1 MVGDSL
7 YRSSSF
13 RLSDG
18 RRGLDDSCIRRLRSV
33 LLSRLDFW
41 DNPGLGVSRDFF
53 CDAVDSVVRLSG
65 LSNFLFCPSFQF
77 AGENTGYMSR
87 IRILPEAVANRIAA
101 GEVVERPASVVK
113 ELLENALDAGAKT
126 IRVEVEAGGK
136 RMIRIIDDGHG
147 MSHDDALLAFERH
160 ATSKL
165 RSADDLLSIP
175 TLGFRGEAL
184 PTIAAVS
191 RLLLETRAEEDAEGT
206 RVEFAGGKLVNVKP
220 AGLPAGTTVSVAD
233 LFYSVP
239 ARRKF
244 LKSDT
249 TELGHIA
256 SLVTHYALANPGR
269 QFVLTTPTQQIVDCS
284 PVERLAERV
293 YQLFGK
299 QSFDELI
306 EIPVV
311 SAAFRAA
318 ITEPELEPAEEKAR
332 LTVYGFT
339 SRPEIQ
345 RPNRN
350 GIYIFVNRRL
360 VRDRLILHAI
370 HEAYRNILPSN
381 VFPATLLFLEMPY
394 DEVDVNVHPAKIEV
408 RFRRSQFVHDFT
420 RDAIRQALMSA
431 RPIASFAAAAA
442 ASGALQNANTSA
454 ASLSN
459 APSMDPTA
467 PSIVP
472 RAIIPAMEE
481 IGLGS
486 GVGSDGGFDLT
497 SAPLQPIEQRFVF
510 PAGPESLVES
520 SAAFGAPSLA
530 SEPPAPNW
538 AANFAAGNG
547 SAPATLPHPDQIAD
561 LKPLGQVSSS
571 FIVAVN
577 GEGLWLVDQHVAHER
592 VLFEQHLEARR
603 AGKVES
609 QRMLMPMIL
618 ELSPRQLVIYEKIA
632 EELSANG
639 FEVELMGPRSVAIQA
654 APAGITGSDAEKLL
668 TEILDGIERENAAIS
683 IETLQAKIAASTA
696 CHAAIKVNMPLDQT
710 KMEWLLA
717 ALAKTDCP
725 MSCPH
730 GRPVVLRYSIKEIE
744 KAFHRI

>member
-1 MVGDSL
+1 
-7 YRSSSF
+7 
-13 RLSDG
+13 
-18 RRGLDDSCIRRLRSV
+18 
-33 LLSRLDFW
+33 
-41 DNPGLGVSRDFF
+41 
-53 CDAVDSVVRLSG
+53 
-65 LSNFLFCPSFQF
+65 
-77 AGENTGYMSR
+77 MSR

-136 RMIRIIDDGHG
+136 RMIRVVDDGHG
-147 MSHDDALLAFERH
+147 MTHDDALLAFERH

-165 RSADDLLSIP
+165 RSADDLTSIA
-175 TLGFRGEAL
+175 TLGFRGEAM

-191 RLLLETRAEEDAEGT
+191 RLLLETRDEAEVEGT
-206 RVEFAGGKLVNVKP
+206 RVEFAAGKLIGVKS
-220 AGLPAGTTVSVAD
+220 AGLPSGTTVSVAD

-244 LKSDT
+244 LKSET

-256 SLVTHYALANPGR
+256 SLVTHYALANPGK

-284 PVERLAERV
+284 PVERLADRV

-299 QSFDELI
+299 QALDELV
-306 EIPVV
+306 EIPTV

-318 ITEPELEPAEEKAR
+318 IIEPVLEPQAETAR
-332 LTVYGFT
+332 ISVFGFT
-339 SRPEIQ
+339 SRPEVQ

-350 GIYIFVNRRL
+350 GIYVFVNRRL

-370 HEAYRNILPSN
+370 HEAYRNILPGN
-381 VFPATLLFLEMPY
+381 VFPATLLFIEMPY

-420 RDAIRQALMSA
+420 RDEIRKVLMGA
-431 RPIASFAAAAA
+431 RPIASFAAAAGVGMSAIAPQQRQA
-442 ASGALQNANTSA
+442 ATAARVSADGADAPTLDVPNAI
-454 ASLSN
+454 
-459 APSMDPTA
+459 D
-467 PSIVP
+467 VP
-472 RAIIPAMEE
+472 RAIIPALAE

-486 GVGSDGGFDLT
+486 EGGFDLAG
-497 SAPLQPIEQRFVF
+497 APLQPIPQRFWFEPGVAVGAAAAPGE
-510 PAGPESLVES
+510 PAGK
-520 SAAFGAPSLA
+520 
-530 SEPPAPNW
+530 NW
-538 AANFAAGNG
+538 AANLAAADGD
-547 SAPATLPHPDQIAD
+547 APARLPHPAEIAD
-561 LKPLGQVSSS
+561 LKPLGQVSAS

-577 GEGLWLVDQHVAHER
+577 GQGLWIVDQHVAHER

-609 QRMLMPMIL
+609 QRVLMPMIL
-618 ELSPRQLVIYEKIA
+618 ELSPRQLVIYQKIA

-639 FEVELMGPRSVAIQA
+639 FEVEPMGPRSLAIEA
-654 APAGITGSDAEKLL
+654 VPAGVANGDAEKLL

-683 IETLQAKIAASTA
+683 IEMLQAKIAASTA
-696 CHAAIKVNMPLDQT
+696 CHAAIKINMPLDQT
-710 KMEWLLA
+710 KMEWLLG

-730 GRPVVLRYSIKEIE
+730 GRPVVLRYSVKEIE
-744 KAFHRI
+744 RAFHRI

>member
-1 MVGDSL
+1 
-7 YRSSSF
+7 
-13 RLSDG
+13 
-18 RRGLDDSCIRRLRSV
+18 
-33 LLSRLDFW
+33 
-41 DNPGLGVSRDFF
+41 
-53 CDAVDSVVRLSG
+53 
-65 LSNFLFCPSFQF
+65 
-77 AGENTGYMSR
+77 MSR

-113 ELLENALDAGAKT
+113 ELLENAIDAGAT
-126 IRVEVEAGGK
+126 AIRVEVESGGK
-136 RMIRIIDDGHG
+136 RMIRVIDDGHG
-147 MSHDDALLAFERH
+147 MTHDDALLAFERH

-165 RSADDLLSIP
+165 KSADDLTSIA
-175 TLGFRGEAL
+175 TLGFRGEAM

-191 RLLLETRAEEDAEGT
+191 RLLLETRDAAEPEGV
-206 RVEFAGGKLVNVKP
+206 RVEFAAGKLVGVKS

-244 LKSDT
+244 LKSET

-256 SLVTHYALANPGR
+256 SLVTHYALANPGK
-269 QFVLTTPTQQIVDCS
+269 QFVLTTPTQQIIDCA
-284 PVERLAERV
+284 PVERLAERI

-299 QSFDELI
+299 QSLDELV
-306 EIPVV
+306 EIPTT
-311 SAAFRAA
+311 SAAFGAA
-318 ITEPELEPAEEKAR
+318 ITESELEPNQESAR
-332 LTVYGFT
+332 ISVYGFT

-350 GIYIFVNRRL
+350 GIYVFVNRRL

-370 HEAYRNILPSN
+370 HEAYRNILPGN

-420 RDAIRQALMSA
+420 RDAIRQVLLSA
-431 RPIASFAAAAA
+431 RSVQSFAVAAAGSA
-442 ASGALQNANTSA
+442 NAVVNTSSA
-454 ASLSN
+454 QPAIGDSIAGNGASSPPN
-459 APSMDPTA
+459 PASATF
-467 PSIVP
+467 VP
-472 RAIIPAMEE
+472 RAAIPALEDV
-481 IGLGS
+481 GLGS
-486 GVGSDGGFDLT
+486 SAGSDSGFDLT
-497 SAPLQPIEQRFVF
+497 SAPLRPVPQRFSF
-510 PAGPESLVES
+510 ETGETFAAGS
-520 SAAFGAPSLA
+520 AFGFASPLVAPVS
-530 SEPPAPNW
+530 PPASAPVGSNW
-538 AANFAAGNG
+538 AANFAAANGNG
-547 SAPATLPHPDQIAD
+547 EAPARLPHPDEIAD
-561 LKPLGQVSSS
+561 LKPLGQVSAS
-571 FIVAVN
+571 FIIAVN
-577 GEGLWLVDQHVAHER
+577 GEGLWIVDQHVAHER
-592 VLFEQHLEARR
+592 VLFEKHLEARR
-603 AGKVES
+603 AGNVES

-632 EELSANG
+632 AELSENG
-639 FEVELMGPRSVAIQA
+639 FEVEPMGPRSVAIQA
-654 APAGITGSDAEKLL
+654 VPAGVTGNDAEKLL

-730 GRPVVLRYSIKEIE
+730 GRPVVLRYSVKEIE
-744 KAFHRI
+744 RAFHRI